1 MKVIHR
7 TSGAKTF
14 GVGKATVTTS
24 ATTPMPI
31 RFAVTTN
38 VVRMT
43 WMRIRRRNWLSE
55 TRPRIQ
61 EPYSGVPETRP
72 LWRVTLSRT
81 RPSRCAAFFFSVIVA
96 SA

>member
-7 TSGAKTF
+7 TSGSKTF

-24 ATTPMPI
+24 AATPMPI
-31 RFAVTTN
+31 RFAITTN

-43 WMRIRRRNWLSE
+43 WMRTRRRSWLSE
-55 TRPRIQ
+55 TRPRIH
-61 EPYSGVPETRP
+61 EPYSGVAGTRP
-72 LWRVTLSRT
+72 LWLVTVSRT
-81 RPSRCAAFFFSVIVA
+81 RPSRCAVFFFSVIVA